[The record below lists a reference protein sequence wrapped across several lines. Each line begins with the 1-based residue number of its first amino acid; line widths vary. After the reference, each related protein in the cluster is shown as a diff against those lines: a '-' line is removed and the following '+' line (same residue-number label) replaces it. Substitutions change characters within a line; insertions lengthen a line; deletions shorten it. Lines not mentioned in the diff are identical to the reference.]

1 VRRISIAV
9 TIAMTL
15 LAATSVAVPTSAGAA
30 TVAVEEWAVGF
41 CNALDRW
48 QTGATKVRDVVKGVV
63 DDGVRSS
70 ARARTLRTRIVNG
83 FDDARKSAVAA
94 SDAIEDLGDPDVA
107 GGATVRTTLA
117 SAIDQTATA
126 FAVAKTAASDTSTD
140 PKKFQSAMKTIYRQ
154 VDKGLERAGG
164 RIEQVGTLTSGG
176 ELDTA
181 ISNEQA
187 CDFLSGT

>member
-83 FDDARKSAVAA
+83 F
-94 SDAIEDLGDPDVA
+94 GDPDVA